1 MSPVLQNIFFLP
13 PMAVARVGGSATPV
27 DSYEWQTDH
36 EAHGAAKTVVRPA
49 VTLDVAE
56 DGSVSSRLPG
66 EIRFKDDDGKI
77 RPVAPFF
84 ELWAT
89 VQDSETGET
98 SDQPVTTALLAS
110 QGLQTDDLHFE
121 VRAANRKAERR
132 TSSPTCAFIGRVEVN
147 GSDHGRHRLDAVSPH
162 TAGEVPLV
170 PADHPIPL
178 GTFQVLRPDAAGG
191 GLDEHGVDRS
201 TVRVRFTPPTGQVYG
216 PPSTTEAPASPVPPG
231 VADSARSQYGRIHQ
245 IVPPENRILNEDTP
259 WSRYIM
265 LTGEWEDSQPQDGY
279 DGANVGD
286 SRSWSVVDDTCDGEI
301 VAVLGVDHRRLLGR
315 ARFFTGP
322 PDYAPDRRPIYSI
335 ADDLA
340 ERELAPPVIGPSD
353 RDALIGE
360 VTDVFKRAFET
371 ASLFNLDAARTRA
384 VLENTGKLAG
394 DHPPI
399 PDKPKFG
406 KESMTAEDT
415 PYVDVSPE
423 LGPQT
428 PPSAFS
434 GGIGANRLPYTEM
447 IERVHGALMEQE
459 ILVDFLT
466 RKGEHVLELVRPPF
480 GNTAVW
486 PESVA
491 ATGNAEWRDPRL
503 FADKLHDMRMPPY
516 MRDANLYPLSIGRR
530 QHQLLR
536 GLISLL
542 VDGDAIDLRTDD
554 VVDIPASTE
563 VDA

>member
-1 MSPVLQNIFFLP
+1 MTKTLRGVFFIP
-13 PMAVARVGGSATPV
+13 PMAVARVGGSPTPV
-27 DSYEWQTDH
+27 DSYEWHIDRNS
-36 EAHGAAKTVVRPA
+36 HGAATTVVRPA
-49 VTLDVAE
+49 VTLDVAD
-56 DGSVSSRLPG
+56 DGTVTSRLPAD
-66 EIRFKDDDGKI
+66 IRFKDDNGAI

-89 VQDSETGET
+89 VQDSESGEVT
-98 SDQPVTTALLAS
+98 EVPVTAALLE
-110 QGLQTDDLHFE
+110 QHDLGMEDLHFE
-121 VRAANRKAERR
+121 VTAANRKAERR

-147 GSDHGRHRLDAVSPH
+147 GADHRPHTLDAVSPH
-162 TAGEVPLV
+162 TPGEVPLV

-178 GTFQVLRPDAAGG
+178 GTIRVINPSGNLPPVD
-191 GLDEHGVDRS
+191 DNGVDTS

-231 VADSARSQYGRIHQ
+231 VADSAKSQYGRIHQ
-245 IVPPENRILNEDTP
+245 VVPPENRFLNEDTP

-279 DGANVGD
+279 DGANVGS
-286 SRSWSVVDDTCDGEI
+286 SRSWSVVDDTCDGII
-301 VAVLGVDHRRLLGR
+301 VATLGVQHRRLLAR

-340 ERELAPPVIGPSD
+340 ERELPPLEISASD
-353 RDALIGE
+353 RDALISE
-360 VTDVFKRAFET
+360 VTDVFNRAFET

-384 VLENTGKLAG
+384 VLENTGKLVG

-399 PDKPKFG
+399 PDAPKFG
-406 KESMTAEDT
+406 VESMTEFDT

-434 GGIGANRLPYTEM
+434 GGTGANRLPYTEM
-447 IERVHGALMEQE
+447 IERVHGALMEE
-459 ILVDFLT
+459 DILVDFLQ
-466 RKGEHVLELVRPPF
+466 RRGEHVLELVRPPF
-480 GNTAVW
+480 GNTEVW
-486 PESVA
+486 PENA
-491 ATGNAEWRDPRL
+491 AETSNTDWRDPRL

-536 GLISLL
+536 GLIELL
-542 VDGDAIDLRTDD
+542 VAGDAIDARDPD
-554 VVDIPASTE
+554 TE
-563 VDA
+563 SLEVSS